1 MNYKKIN
8 KKCQIKQNNCNR
20 ILMKILFN
28 IIKKN
33 KIIYNKIKR
42 KLMN

>member
-8 KKCQIKQNNCNR
+8 KKCQIKLNNYNR
-20 ILMKILFN
+20 KLMKILFN